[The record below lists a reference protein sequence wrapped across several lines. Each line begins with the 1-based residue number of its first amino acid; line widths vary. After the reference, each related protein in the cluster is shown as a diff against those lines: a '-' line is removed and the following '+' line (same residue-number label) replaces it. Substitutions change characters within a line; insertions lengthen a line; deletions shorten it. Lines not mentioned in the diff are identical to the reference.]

1 MEDIKTLTNQ
11 QLIDFKPAEIMKFI
25 LDNPEQEISIMERL
39 KTINNTKARLKW
51 TSINNDIKSA
61 KLNPRGAGAIKAQT
75 LKDIGQDSEEK
86 YEKLIPIKIN
96 LIKPDP
102 DQARKIFDEE
112 ELRELSESI
121 KKVGYLDPIMV
132 SFNKEDGTYTLIGGE
147 RRVRAHKLANIDEIH
162 ARVFYNLSDEERRK
176 MARDSNKKRVQLTP
190 IEDGLDFLKMQN
202 EGLSIRDIAQKE
214 NKDKNHVAARLNLTK
229 FDQDCID
236 FILKHK
242 LTNVAK
248 LLKILETESTNHKM
262 LLEKLSK
269 NNLSNEDI
277 ERFKV
282 NNIKKLPDE
291 KIADKK
297 TSTPKEVD
305 HDKFNDDGDFSQDK
319 KEAQVEAFSEKV
331 RNEDNKK
338 DSVSNN
344 EENNIIKET
353 SAIKITGAKD
363 KKINISIDVE
373 NITGKDIEAL
383 KEFISTL

>member
-1 MEDIKTLTNQ
+1 MEEIKTLTNQ
-11 QLIDFKPAEIMKFI
+11 QLLDFKPAEIMKFI

-39 KTINNTKARLKW
+39 KNNIKTRLKW

-86 YEKLIPIKIN
+86 YEKLIPIKID

-236 FILKHK
+236 FILKQK
-242 LTNVAK
+242 LTSVAK

-277 ERFKV
+277 EKFKV

-297 TSTPKEVD
+297 PSKPKEVD

-319 KEAQVEAFSEKV
+319 KEAQVEALSEKV
-331 RNEDNKK
+331 RNEENKK
-338 DSVSNN
+338 DGASNN

>member
-39 KTINNTKARLKW
+39 KNNIKTRLKW

-86 YEKLIPIKIN
+86 YEKLIPIKID

-236 FILKHK
+236 FILKQK

-269 NNLSNEDI
+269 NDLSNEDI

-291 KIADKK
+291 KITDKK

>member
-1 MEDIKTLTNQ
+1 MEEIKTLTNQ
-11 QLIDFKPAEIMKFI
+11 QLLDFKPAEIMKFI

-39 KTINNTKARLKW
+39 KNNIKTRLKW

-86 YEKLIPIKIN
+86 YEKLIPIKID

-162 ARVFYNLSDEERRK
+162 ARVFYNLSDEERREK
-176 MARDSNKKRVQLTP
+176 ARDSNKKRVQLTP

-236 FILKHK
+236 FILKQK

-297 TSTPKEVD
+297 PSKPKEVD

-319 KEAQVEAFSEKV
+319 KEAQVEALSEKV

>member
-1 MEDIKTLTNQ
+1 MEEIKTLTNQ
-11 QLIDFKPAEIMKFI
+11 QLLDFKPAEIMKFI

-39 KTINNTKARLKW
+39 KNNTKTKSKW

-86 YEKLIPIKIN
+86 YEKLIPIKID

-236 FILKHK
+236 FILKQK
-242 LTNVAK
+242 LTSVAK

-277 ERFKV
+277 EKFKV

-297 TSTPKEVD
+297 PSKPKEVD

-319 KEAQVEAFSEKV
+319 KEAQVEALSEKV

>member
-1 MEDIKTLTNQ
+1 MEEIKTLTNQ
-11 QLIDFKPAEIMKFI
+11 QLLDFKPAEIMKFI

-39 KTINNTKARLKW
+39 KNNIKTRLKW

-236 FILKHK
+236 FILKQK

-277 ERFKV
+277 EKFKV

-297 TSTPKEVD
+297 PSKPKEVD
-305 HDKFNDDGDFSQDK
+305 HDKFNDDEDFSQDK
-319 KEAQVEAFSEKV
+319 KEAQVEALSEKV

>member
-1 MEDIKTLTNQ
+1 MEEIKTLTNQ
-11 QLIDFKPAEIMKFI
+11 QLLDFKPAKIMKFI

-39 KTINNTKARLKW
+39 KNNIKTRLKW

-86 YEKLIPIKIN
+86 YEKLIPIKID

-236 FILKHK
+236 FILKQK

-277 ERFKV
+277 EKFKV

-297 TSTPKEVD
+297 PSKPKEVD

-319 KEAQVEAFSEKV
+319 KEAQVEALSEKV

>member
-1 MEDIKTLTNQ
+1 MEEIKTLTNQ
-11 QLIDFKPAEIMKFI
+11 QLLDFKPAEIMKFI

-39 KTINNTKARLKW
+39 KNNIKTRLKW

-86 YEKLIPIKIN
+86 YEKLIPIKID

-236 FILKHK
+236 FILKQK

-277 ERFKV
+277 EKFKV

-297 TSTPKEVD
+297 PSKPKEVD
-305 HDKFNDDGDFSQDK
+305 HDKFNDDRDFSQDK
-319 KEAQVEAFSEKV
+319 KEAQVEALSEKV

>member
-1 MEDIKTLTNQ
+1 MEEIKTLTNQ
-11 QLIDFKPAEIMKFI
+11 QLLDFKPAEIMKFI

-39 KTINNTKARLKW
+39 KNNIKTRLKW

-86 YEKLIPIKIN
+86 YEKLIPIKID

-236 FILKHK
+236 FILKQK

-277 ERFKV
+277 EKFKV

-297 TSTPKEVD
+297 PSKPKEVD
-305 HDKFNDDGDFSQDK
+305 HDKFNDDEDFSQDK
-319 KEAQVEAFSEKV
+319 KEAQVEALSEKV

>member
-39 KTINNTKARLKW
+39 KNNIKTRLKW

-86 YEKLIPIKIN
+86 YEKLIPIKID

-236 FILKHK
+236 FILKQK

-269 NNLSNEDI
+269 NDLSNEDI

>member
-39 KTINNTKARLKW
+39 KNNIKTRLKW

-86 YEKLIPIKIN
+86 YEKLIPIKID

-162 ARVFYNLSDEERRK
+162 ARVFYNLSDEERREK
-176 MARDSNKKRVQLTP
+176 ARDSNKKRVQLTP

-236 FILKHK
+236 FILKQK

-269 NNLSNEDI
+269 NDLSNEDI

-291 KIADKK
+291 KITDKK

-319 KEAQVEAFSEKV
+319 KEAQVEALSEKV
-331 RNEDNKK
+331 RNEENKK
-338 DSVSNN
+338 DGASNN
-344 EENNIIKET
+344 EENNI
-353 SAIKITGAKD
+353 
-363 KKINISIDVE
+363 KK
-373 NITGKDIEAL
+373 KLLLL
-383 KEFISTL
+383 K

>member
-1 MEDIKTLTNQ
+1 MEEIKTLTNQ
-11 QLIDFKPAEIMKFI
+11 QLLDFKPAKIMKFI

-39 KTINNTKARLKW
+39 KNNIKTRLKW

-86 YEKLIPIKIN
+86 YEKLIPIKID

-162 ARVFYNLSDEERRK
+162 ARVFYNLSDEERREK
-176 MARDSNKKRVQLTP
+176 ARDSNKKRVQLTP

-236 FILKHK
+236 FILKQK

-277 ERFKV
+277 EKFKV

-297 TSTPKEVD
+297 PSKPKEVD

-319 KEAQVEAFSEKV
+319 KEAQVEALSEKV

>member
-1 MEDIKTLTNQ
+1 MEEIKTLTNQ
-11 QLIDFKPAEIMKFI
+11 QLLDFKPAEIMKFI

-39 KTINNTKARLKW
+39 KNNIKTRLKW

-75 LKDIGQDSEEK
+75 LKDIGQNSEEK
-86 YEKLIPIKIN
+86 YEKLIPIKID

-162 ARVFYNLSDEERRK
+162 ARVFYNLSDEERREK
-176 MARDSNKKRVQLTP
+176 ARDSNKKRVQLTP

-236 FILKHK
+236 FILKQK

-269 NNLSNEDI
+269 NDLSNEDI

-297 TSTPKEVD
+297 PSKPKEVD
-305 HDKFNDDGDFSQDK
+305 HDKFNDDEDFSQDK
-319 KEAQVEAFSEKV
+319 KEAQVEALSEKV

>member
-1 MEDIKTLTNQ
+1 MEEIKTLTNQ
-11 QLIDFKPAEIMKFI
+11 QLLDFKPAEIMKFI

-39 KTINNTKARLKW
+39 KNNIKTRLKW

-86 YEKLIPIKIN
+86 YEKLIPIKID

-236 FILKHK
+236 FILKQK

-269 NNLSNEDI
+269 NDLSNEDI
-277 ERFKV
+277 EKFKV

-297 TSTPKEVD
+297 PSKPKEVD

-319 KEAQVEAFSEKV
+319 KEAQVEALSEKV

>member
-1 MEDIKTLTNQ
+1 MEEIKTLTNQ
-11 QLIDFKPAEIMKFI
+11 QLLDFKPAEIMKFI

-39 KTINNTKARLKW
+39 KNNIKTRLKW

-86 YEKLIPIKIN
+86 YEKLIPIKID

-190 IEDGLDFLKMQN
+190 VEDGLDFLKMQN

-236 FILKHK
+236 FILKQK

-277 ERFKV
+277 EKFKV

-297 TSTPKEVD
+297 PSKPKEVD
-305 HDKFNDDGDFSQDK
+305 HDKFNDDRDFSQDK
-319 KEAQVEAFSEKV
+319 KEAQVEALSEKV

>member
-39 KTINNTKARLKW
+39 KNNIKTRLKW

-86 YEKLIPIKIN
+86 YEKLIPIKID

-236 FILKHK
+236 FILKQK

-269 NNLSNEDI
+269 NDLSNEDI

-297 TSTPKEVD
+297 PSKPKEVD

-319 KEAQVEAFSEKV
+319 KEAQVEALSEKV

>member
-1 MEDIKTLTNQ
+1 MEEIKTLTNQ
-11 QLIDFKPAEIMKFI
+11 QLLDFKPAEIMKFI

-39 KTINNTKARLKW
+39 KNNIKTRLKW

-86 YEKLIPIKIN
+86 YEKLIPIKID

-162 ARVFYNLSDEERRK
+162 ARVFYNLSDEERREK
-176 MARDSNKKRVQLTP
+176 ARDSNKKRVQLTP

-236 FILKHK
+236 FILKQK

-277 ERFKV
+277 EKFKV

-297 TSTPKEVD
+297 TSKPKEVD

-319 KEAQVEAFSEKV
+319 KEAQVEALSEKV
-331 RNEDNKK
+331 RNEENKK
-338 DSVSNN
+338 DGASNN

>member
-1 MEDIKTLTNQ
+1 MEEIKTLTNQ
-11 QLIDFKPAEIMKFI
+11 QLLDFKPAQIMKFI

-39 KTINNTKARLKW
+39 KNNIKTKSKW

-86 YEKLIPIKIN
+86 YEKLIPIKID

-236 FILKHK
+236 FILKQK

-269 NNLSNEDI
+269 NDLSNEDI

-297 TSTPKEVD
+297 PSKPKEVD

-319 KEAQVEAFSEKV
+319 KEAQVEALSEKV

-338 DSVSNN
+338 DSASNN

>member
-1 MEDIKTLTNQ
+1 MEEIKTLTNQ
-11 QLIDFKPAEIMKFI
+11 QLLDFKPAEIMKFI

-39 KTINNTKARLKW
+39 KNNIKTRLKW

-236 FILKHK
+236 FILKQK
-242 LTNVAK
+242 LTSVAK

-277 ERFKV
+277 EKFKV

-297 TSTPKEVD
+297 PSKPKEVD

-319 KEAQVEAFSEKV
+319 KEAQVEALSEKV

>member
-39 KTINNTKARLKW
+39 KNNIKTRLKW

-190 IEDGLDFLKMQN
+190 LEDGLDFLKMQN

-269 NNLSNEDI
+269 NDLSNEDI

-297 TSTPKEVD
+297 PSKPKEVD
-305 HDKFNDDGDFSQDK
+305 HDKFNDDEDFSQDK
-319 KEAQVEAFSEKV
+319 KEAQVEALSEKV

>member
-1 MEDIKTLTNQ
+1 MEEIKTLTNQ
-11 QLIDFKPAEIMKFI
+11 QLLDFKPAEIMKFI

-39 KTINNTKARLKW
+39 KNNIKTRLKW

-86 YEKLIPIKIN
+86 YEKLIPIKID

-229 FDQDCID
+229 FNQDCID

-269 NNLSNEDI
+269 NDLSNEDI

-319 KEAQVEAFSEKV
+319 KEAQVEALSEKV

>member
-1 MEDIKTLTNQ
+1 MEEIKTLTNQ
-11 QLIDFKPAEIMKFI
+11 QLLDFKPAEIMKFI

-39 KTINNTKARLKW
+39 KNNIKTRLKW

-86 YEKLIPIKIN
+86 YEKLIPIKID

-269 NNLSNEDI
+269 NDLSNEDI

>member
-1 MEDIKTLTNQ
+1 MEEIKTLTNQ
-11 QLIDFKPAEIMKFI
+11 QLLDFKPAQIMKFI

-39 KTINNTKARLKW
+39 KNNTKTKSKW
-51 TSINNDIKSA
+51 TSINNDMKSA

-86 YEKLIPIKIN
+86 YVKLIPIKID
-96 LIKPDP
+96 LINPDP
-102 DQARKIFDEE
+102 DQPRKIFDEE
-112 ELRELSESI
+112 EFRELSESI

-162 ARVFYNLSDEERRK
+162 ARVFYNLSYEERREK
-176 MARDSNKKRVQLTP
+176 ARDSNKKRVQLTP

-236 FILKHK
+236 FILKQK

-269 NNLSNEDI
+269 NDLSNEDI
-277 ERFKV
+277 EKFKV

-297 TSTPKEVD
+297 PSKPKEVD

-319 KEAQVEAFSEKV
+319 KEAQVEALSEKV

>member
-39 KTINNTKARLKW
+39 KNNIKTRLKW

-86 YEKLIPIKIN
+86 YEKLIPIKID

-236 FILKHK
+236 FILKQK

-269 NNLSNEDI
+269 NDLSNEDI

-297 TSTPKEVD
+297 PSKPKEVD

>member
-1 MEDIKTLTNQ
+1 MEEIKTLTNQ
-11 QLIDFKPAEIMKFI
+11 QLLDFKPAEIMKFI

-39 KTINNTKARLKW
+39 KNNIKTRLKW

-86 YEKLIPIKIN
+86 YEKLIPIKID

-162 ARVFYNLSDEERRK
+162 ARVFYNLSDEERREK
-176 MARDSNKKRVQLTP
+176 ARDSNKKRVQLTP

-236 FILKHK
+236 FILKQK

-277 ERFKV
+277 EKFKV

-297 TSTPKEVD
+297 PSKPKEVD

-319 KEAQVEAFSEKV
+319 KEAQVEALSEKV
-331 RNEDNKK
+331 RNEENKK
-338 DSVSNN
+338 DGASNN

>member
-1 MEDIKTLTNQ
+1 MEEIKTLTNQ
-11 QLIDFKPAEIMKFI
+11 QLLDFKPAEIMKFI

-39 KTINNTKARLKW
+39 KNNIKTRLKW

-86 YEKLIPIKIN
+86 YEKLIPIKID

-162 ARVFYNLSDEERRK
+162 ARVFYNLSDEERREK
-176 MARDSNKKRVQLTP
+176 ARDSNKKRVQLTP

-236 FILKHK
+236 FILKQK

-277 ERFKV
+277 EKFKV

-297 TSTPKEVD
+297 PSKPKEVD
-305 HDKFNDDGDFSQDK
+305 HDKFNDDRDFSQDK
-319 KEAQVEAFSEKV
+319 KEAQVEALSEKV

>member
-1 MEDIKTLTNQ
+1 MEEIKTLTNQ
-11 QLIDFKPAEIMKFI
+11 QLLDFKPAEIMKFI

-39 KTINNTKARLKW
+39 KNNIKTRLKW

-86 YEKLIPIKIN
+86 YEKLIPIKID

-236 FILKHK
+236 FILKQK

-277 ERFKV
+277 EKFKV

-297 TSTPKEVD
+297 PSKPKEVD
-305 HDKFNDDGDFSQDK
+305 HDKFNDDEDFSQNK
-319 KEAQVEAFSEKV
+319 KEAQVEALSEKV
-331 RNEDNKK
+331 RNEENKK
-338 DSVSNN
+338 DGASNN

>member
-1 MEDIKTLTNQ
+1 MEEIKTLTNQ
-11 QLIDFKPAEIMKFI
+11 QLLDFKPAEIMKFI

-39 KTINNTKARLKW
+39 KNNIKTRLKW

-236 FILKHK
+236 FILKQK

-277 ERFKV
+277 EKFKV

-297 TSTPKEVD
+297 PSKPKEVD

-319 KEAQVEAFSEKV
+319 KEAQVEALSEKV

>member
-39 KTINNTKARLKW
+39 KNNIKTRLKW

-86 YEKLIPIKIN
+86 YEKLIPIKID

-236 FILKHK
+236 FILKQK
-242 LTNVAK
+242 LTSVAK

-353 SAIKITGAKD
+353 SAIKITGTKD

>member
-1 MEDIKTLTNQ
+1 MEEIKTLTNQ
-11 QLIDFKPAEIMKFI
+11 QLLDFKPAEIMKFI

-39 KTINNTKARLKW
+39 KNNTKTKSKW

-86 YEKLIPIKIN
+86 YEKLIPIKID

-162 ARVFYNLSDEERRK
+162 ARVFYNLSDEERREK
-176 MARDSNKKRVQLTP
+176 ARDSNKKRVQLTP

-236 FILKHK
+236 FILKQK

-277 ERFKV
+277 EKFKV

-297 TSTPKEVD
+297 PSKPKEVD
-305 HDKFNDDGDFSQDK
+305 HDKFNDDEDFSQDK
-319 KEAQVEAFSEKV
+319 KEAQVEALSEKV

>member
-1 MEDIKTLTNQ
+1 MEEIKTLTNQ
-11 QLIDFKPAEIMKFI
+11 QLLDFKPAEIMKFI

-39 KTINNTKARLKW
+39 KNNIKTRLKW

-86 YEKLIPIKIN
+86 YEKLIPIKID

-162 ARVFYNLSDEERRK
+162 ARVFYNLSDEERREK
-176 MARDSNKKRVQLTP
+176 ARDSNKKRVQLTP

-236 FILKHK
+236 FILKQK

-277 ERFKV
+277 EKFKV

-297 TSTPKEVD
+297 PSKPKEVD
-305 HDKFNDDGDFSQDK
+305 HDKFNDDEDFSQDK
-319 KEAQVEAFSEKV
+319 KEAQVEALSEKV

>member
-39 KTINNTKARLKW
+39 KNNIKTRLKW

-86 YEKLIPIKIN
+86 YEKLIPIKID

-236 FILKHK
+236 FILKQK

-269 NNLSNEDI
+269 NDLSNEDI

-319 KEAQVEAFSEKV
+319 KEAQVEALSEKV

>member
-1 MEDIKTLTNQ
+1 MEEIKTLTNQ
-11 QLIDFKPAEIMKFI
+11 QLLDFKPAQIMKFI

-39 KTINNTKARLKW
+39 KNNIKTRLKW

-162 ARVFYNLSDEERRK
+162 ARVFYNLSDEERREK
-176 MARDSNKKRVQLTP
+176 ARDSNKKRVQLTP

-236 FILKHK
+236 FILKQK

-277 ERFKV
+277 EKFKV

-297 TSTPKEVD
+297 PSKPKEVD
-305 HDKFNDDGDFSQDK
+305 HDKFNDDEDFSQDK
-319 KEAQVEAFSEKV
+319 KEAQVEALSEKV

>member
-39 KTINNTKARLKW
+39 KNNIKTRLKW

-86 YEKLIPIKIN
+86 YEKLIPIKID

-236 FILKHK
+236 FILKQK

-277 ERFKV
+277 EKFKV

-297 TSTPKEVD
+297 PSKPKEVD
-305 HDKFNDDGDFSQDK
+305 HDKFNDDKDFSQDK
-319 KEAQVEAFSEKV
+319 KKAQVEALSEKV

>member
-1 MEDIKTLTNQ
+1 MEEIKTLTNQ
-11 QLIDFKPAEIMKFI
+11 QLLDFKPAEIMKFI

-39 KTINNTKARLKW
+39 KNNIKTRLKW

-86 YEKLIPIKIN
+86 YEKLIPIKID

-236 FILKHK
+236 FILKQK

-277 ERFKV
+277 EKFKV

-297 TSTPKEVD
+297 PSKPKEVD

-319 KEAQVEAFSEKV
+319 KEAQVEALSEKV

>member
-39 KTINNTKARLKW
+39 KNNIKTRLKW

-86 YEKLIPIKIN
+86 YEKLIPIKID

-190 IEDGLDFLKMQN
+190 LEDGLDFLKMQN

-236 FILKHK
+236 FILKQK

-269 NNLSNEDI
+269 NDLSNEDI

-319 KEAQVEAFSEKV
+319 KEAQVEALSEKV

>member
-39 KTINNTKARLKW
+39 KNNIKTRLKW

-86 YEKLIPIKIN
+86 YEKLIPIKID

-236 FILKHK
+236 FILKQK

-269 NNLSNEDI
+269 NDLSNEDI

-297 TSTPKEVD
+297 PSTPKEVD
-305 HDKFNDDGDFSQDK
+305 HDKFNDDGDFSQEK
-319 KEAQVEAFSEKV
+319 KEGQVEALSEKV
-331 RNEDNKK
+331 RNEEIEKANEIKK
-338 DSVSNN
+338 D
-344 EENNIIKET
+344 NNIIKET
-353 SAIKITGAKD
+353 GAIKITGAKD